1 MNHPA
6 FRIPSLHT
14 ELHANSSSS
23 KLNWLRAAVL
33 GSNDGIV
40 SVAALVVGVAGATTS
55 SSSILITGIAGL
67 VAGSL
72 SMAVGEYV
80 SVSSQRDTEEA
91 LLAKE
96 RRELEEFP
104 DAELEELTKIY
115 ENKGVS
121 RATAEVVAR
130 ELTTHDAFGAH
141 VDAELHI
148 NPEALTNPW
157 QAAFASAISFAL
169 GAAIPVIAIVT
180 PPENN
185 RIVITFVAVILA
197 LAITGVLSAKVSD
210 SSVSRVTVRVVVGGV
225 IAMIVT
231 FGIGKLFGLARV

>member
-1 MNHPA
+1 MP
-6 FRIPSLHT
+6 ISSPLHV
-14 ELHANSSSS
+14 ERHSNSSSS

-91 LLAKE
+91 MLAKE
-96 RRELEEFP
+96 RRELEESP
-104 DAELEELTKIY
+104 AEELEELTRIY
-115 ENKGVS
+115 EGKGVS

-130 ELTTHDAFGAH
+130 ELTAHDAFGAH
-141 VDAELHI
+141 VEAELHI
-148 NPEALTNPW
+148 NPSELTNPW
-157 QAAFASAISFAL
+157 HAALASAISFAA

-180 PPENN
+180 PAESI
-185 RIVITFVAVILA
+185 RIPITFIAVMVA

-210 SSVSRVTVRVVVGGV
+210 SSIMRVTIRVVAGGV

-231 FGIGKLFGLARV
+231 FGIGRLFGLAKI